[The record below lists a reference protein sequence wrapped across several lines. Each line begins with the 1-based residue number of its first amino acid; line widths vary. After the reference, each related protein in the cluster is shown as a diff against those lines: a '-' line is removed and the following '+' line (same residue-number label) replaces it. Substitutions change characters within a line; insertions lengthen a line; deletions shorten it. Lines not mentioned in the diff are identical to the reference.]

1 MKFLFV
7 KLYLSGCGA
16 VRHGSVVASAGS
28 SGGRAKRSG
37 WSEMGGPIMVLIM
50 VLLSELVGN
59 KQVQTENKWE

>member
-7 KLYLSGCGA
+7 ELYLSGCGA

-37 WSEMGGPIMVLIM
+37 WSKMGGLIMVLIM
-50 VLLSELVGN
+50 VLSELVGN